1 MGLFSQEFTF
11 YGYCLN
17 VSPNSYEAHGVYA
30 NATRFGRFGRVFE
43 VYGYTI
49 FTLVGKLKPTTNID
63 NVLATTN
70 AWPPPLPPSTSYG
83 GPRLDD
89 LGDTHARSY
98 G

>member
-1 MGLFSQEFTF
+1 MNFGFILQESRF

-17 VSPNSYEAHGVYA
+17 VSLNSYGAHGVYT
-30 NATRFGRFGRVFE
+30 NATQFGRFGRLFE

-70 AWPPPLPPSTSYG
+70 AWPPLLPPSTSYM
-83 GPRLDD
+83 D
-89 LGDTHARSY
+89 LGLMT
-98 G
+98 